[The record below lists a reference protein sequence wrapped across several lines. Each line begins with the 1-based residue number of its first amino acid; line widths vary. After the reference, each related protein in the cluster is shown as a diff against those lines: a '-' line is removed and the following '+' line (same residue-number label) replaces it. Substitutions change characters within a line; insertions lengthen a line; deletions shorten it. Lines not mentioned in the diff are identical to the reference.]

1 LLIFIL
7 IYDNVTHRIALH
19 SPQQRKH
26 FSMFTLKPTLW
37 ALLTIGLVTAPSVAF
52 SAETATAS
60 LIDTNGKP
68 AGTLQVTEAPKGVLL
83 HIEAKGLTPG
93 WHGIH
98 FHEKG
103 DCAAPK
109 FTSAGAHVHTA
120 KSVVHGLLNDNAND
134 FGDLPNIYAAPDG
147 TASAEIYSTFVSLR
161 GTSSRAALLDAD
173 GSSVV
178 IHAQADDYK
187 TQPIGGSGARVACG
201 ILKQD

>member
-1 LLIFIL
+1 
-7 IYDNVTHRIALH
+7 
-19 SPQQRKH
+19 
-26 FSMFTLKPTLW
+26 MFELTSKLR
-37 ALLTIGLVTAPSVAF
+37 AFLTIGLVATPSLAF
-52 SAETATAS
+52 SAETATAN
-60 LIDTNGKP
+60 LIDASGKP
-68 AGTLQVTEAPKGVLL
+68 AGTVRVTDTPKGVLL

-120 KSVVHGLLNDNAND
+120 KSVIHGVLNDNAND
-134 FGDLPNIYAAPDG
+134 FGDLTNIYAAPDG
-147 TASAEIYSTFVSLR
+147 SASAEIYSTFVSLR
-161 GTSSRAALLDAD
+161 GASSRAALLDAD

-187 TQPIGGSGARVACG
+187 SQPIGGSGARVACG
-201 ILKQD
+201 VLKQD

>member
-1 LLIFIL
+1 MFI
-7 IYDNVTHRIALH
+7 
-19 SPQQRKH
+19 PK
-26 FSMFTLKPTLW
+26 LKLW
-37 ALLTIGLVTAPSVAF
+37 ALLTASLVTAPSIALA
-52 SAETATAS
+52 AETATAD
-60 LIDTNGKP
+60 LVDINGKP
-68 AGTLQVTEAPKGVLL
+68 AGTVQVTEAPKGVLL

-103 DCAAPK
+103 DCSPPK

-120 KSVVHGLLNDNAND
+120 KSVVHGFLNENAND
-134 FGDLPNIYAAPDG
+134 FGDLTNIHAAPDG

-161 GTSSRAALLDAD
+161 GASSRTALLDAD

-187 TQPIGGSGARVACG
+187 SQPIGGSGARVICG
-201 ILKQD
+201 VLKQD